1 MQRQRRNLWT
11 VGAIGF
17 AVLLFGVLGIIQT
30 QRSHQTV
37 ALAKDIPS
45 EQEGLPT
52 IGGAFELVDK
62 DGQVWKDTDFR
73 GKPMLVYFGYAYC
86 PHICPAALY
95 NMTKAIGQL
104 KKANVIQPVFITLD
118 PQRDTPSQLQAYAQN
133 FHKDF
138 VMLTGAKEQV
148 DKAIKAYRVH
158 ASRTSE
164 TNNDEDYEMDHSS
177 LIYLM
182 DESGIY
188 RAHFNHQTPPL
199 EMVERINLYLKN
211 GE

>member
-1 MQRQRRNLWT
+1 MERQRRNIWT

-30 QRSHQTV
+30 QKSYDTV
-37 ALAKDIPS
+37 AFAKDTS
-45 EQEGLPT
+45 SVQEGLPT

-62 DGQVWKDTDFR
+62 DGHVWRDTDFR

-86 PHICPAALY
+86 PHICPTALY
-95 NMTKAIGQL
+95 NMTQALEQL
-104 KKANVIQPVFITLD
+104 KSSKVVQPVFITLD
-118 PQRDTPSQLQAYAQN
+118 PERDTPSQLKAYAQN
-133 FHKDF
+133 YHKDF
-138 VMLTGAKEQV
+138 IMLTGSKEQV

-164 TNNDEDYEMDHSS
+164 AGSEDYEMDHSS

-182 DESGIY
+182 DENGDY

-199 EMVERINLYLKN
+199 EMVERINLYL
-211 GE
+211 ESSE

>member
-30 QRSHQTV
+30 QKSHHTV

-62 DGQVWKDTDFR
+62 DGKVWKDTDFR
-73 GKPMLVYFGYAYC
+73 GRPMLVYFGYAYC

-95 NMTKAIGQL
+95 NMTQALEQL
-104 KKANVIQPVFITLD
+104 KSPNGVQPVFITLD
-118 PQRDTPSQLQAYAQN
+118 PERDTPAQLQAHAQN
-133 FHKDF
+133 YHKDF
-138 VMLTGAKEQV
+138 IMLTGAKGQV

-164 TNNDEDYEMDHSS
+164 ENTEDYEVDHSS

-182 DESGIY
+182 DENGVY
-188 RAHFNHQTPPL
+188 RAHFNHQTPPT
-199 EMVERINLYLKN
+199 EMVERINLYFEK